1 MNWQKQCIKFT
12 WNWNK
17 LELDNN
23 EQWKVIQTEKAER
36 VLPELNPTIIMFMSM
51 VYAMII
57 LILFKC
63 KIYKIDP
70 VL

>member
-17 LELDNN
+17 LKLDNN
-23 EQWKVIQTEKAER
+23 EQWKVIQTEKAEK
-36 VLPELNPTIIMFMSM
+36 VLPELNATIIMFIFMVM
-51 VYAMII
+51 VYAVII

-63 KIYKIDP
+63 KSYR
-70 VL
+70 